1 MLAWDKICGRKNKA
15 GFLFFFFL
23 FCFVLFFF
31 LFFLTLNNVKLE
43 LLALEIDRFG
53 LFFYSGPDLG

>member
-15 GFLFFFFL
+15 GFLFFVF
-23 FCFVLFFF
+23 
-31 LFFLTLNNVKLE
+31 FFLTLNNVKLE

>member
-15 GFLFFFFL
+15 GFFIFFIFFI
-23 FCFVLFFF
+23 
-31 LFFLTLNNVKLE
+31 FFLTLNNVKLE

-53 LFFYSGPDLG
+53 LFFLLWSGFRLN